1 MRKLKMKLKYDVKA
15 LHKFPKGV
23 WPTADVYAEYR
34 GIDKEDAIKLSKRLK
49 EQGYNVIVTELKIV
63 TL

>member
-1 MRKLKMKLKYDVKA
+1 MKLKYDVKA
-15 LHKFPKGV
+15 LQKFPKGV